1 LHPWV
6 AVPRTAGRFG
16 PQRFREGLRRRRND
30 PANRQKETPM
40 GPVLTIL
47 VVIVVVAAVVWF
59 LRRA

>member
-1 LHPWV
+1 LD
-6 AVPRTAGRFG
+6 
-16 PQRFREGLRRRRND
+16 RRDSGNASSRCRND
-30 PANRQKETPM
+30 PADRQKETPM

>member
-1 LHPWV
+1 LDRRDSGK
-6 AVPRTAGRFG
+6 ASNDAGTIR
-16 PQRFREGLRRRRND
+16 PT
-30 PANRQKETPM
+30 RQKETPM

>member
-1 LHPWV
+1 LDRRDPGKSSID
-6 AVPRTAGRFG
+6 AGTIR
-16 PQRFREGLRRRRND
+16 P
-30 PANRQKETPM
+30 NRQKETPM

>member
-1 LHPWV
+1 
-6 AVPRTAGRFG
+6 
-16 PQRFREGLRRRRND
+16 
-30 PANRQKETPM
+30 M

>member
-1 LHPWV
+1 MIRP
-6 AVPRTAGRFG
+6 
-16 PQRFREGLRRRRND
+16 
-30 PANRQKETPM
+30 NRQKEKPM